1 MSLSIVIPL
10 VVVAVVVVGGF
21 AWYQRKMREL
31 SPESGDRDMSALRL
45 TGERLRTLEPPT
57 WRVVYEIR
65 GDTLGD
71 VDHVVVG
78 PPGVIAIVTL
88 MMDRPVAETSDEP
101 ARIADA
107 AVTRGAVD
115 ELAQR
120 VGLDCELLAKVYW
133 GAPQPDLEAAHEI
146 THGAVAVEG
155 QRLDEWL
162 TSLPGHRLTPGQVD
176 LAWQAIVTGIG
187 RPDPLG

>member
-10 VVVAVVVVGGF
+10 VVVTVVVIGGF

-31 SPESGDRDMSALRL
+31 SPESGRDMSALRL

-78 PPGVIAIVTL
+78 PTGVIALVTL
-88 MMDRPVAETSDEP
+88 MMDRPAADTSDEP

-107 AVTRGAVD
+107 AVTRGGVD

-120 VGLDCELLAKVYW
+120 AGLGCELLAKVYW
-133 GAPQPDLEAAHEI
+133 GAPQPDAEAAHEI

-162 TSLPGHRLTPGQVD
+162 TSLPGDRLTPGQVD